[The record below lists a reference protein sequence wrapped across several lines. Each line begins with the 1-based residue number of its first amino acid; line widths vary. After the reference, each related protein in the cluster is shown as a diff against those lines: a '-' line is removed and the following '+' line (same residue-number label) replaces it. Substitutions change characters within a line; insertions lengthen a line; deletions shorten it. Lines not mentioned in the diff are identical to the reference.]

1 MEVKSNKI
9 HKKLTSNKKDKSIK
23 TFSSYLHINDN
34 QSKEKYKKKNRITQ
48 EYKSKK
54 EKNNIRKIETTEL
67 SQKPQKAFNQ
77 IIYSKLASSK
87 SKNKNQNQNKKK
99 YKKISSIDIIN
110 SHNNKKSS
118 CHKIINH
125 SQNKEELTVVKKINN
140 CQKSIGRSANFEI
153 FKIKNPKK
161 NFNLTN
167 LNINYQINNIKTIDT
182 EKVHKSDANKENKDI
197 NVKINDDIEND
208 EDKILNKNEFQRIN
222 NTPDEIEI
230 NTTNQETNN
239 KSGSDKYLSMIL
251 FNIKK
256 YKKLNQNYKKE
267 NDVLRKENE
276 DLKSKMQDM
285 KDELDI
291 MKEEIELNKQTNKE
305 NEDKFK
311 ELTEYIK
318 HNEINY
324 ELKIF
329 NLKQLLFS
337 KDQEINKLNKLMENE
352 NNKNKKIIE
361 ELKMKI
367 ANQEKAIN
375 DQ

>member
-67 SQKPQKAFNQ
+67 SQKPQKVFNQ
-77 IIYSKLASSK
+77 IIYNKLASSK

-230 NTTNQETNN
+230 NTTNQET
-239 KSGSDKYLSMIL
+239 K
-251 FNIKK
+251 
-256 YKKLNQNYKKE
+256 
-267 NDVLRKENE
+267 
-276 DLKSKMQDM
+276 
-285 KDELDI
+285 
-291 MKEEIELNKQTNKE
+291 
-305 NEDKFK
+305 
-311 ELTEYIK
+311 
-318 HNEINY
+318 
-324 ELKIF
+324 
-329 NLKQLLFS
+329 
-337 KDQEINKLNKLMENE
+337 
-352 NNKNKKIIE
+352 
-361 ELKMKI
+361 
-367 ANQEKAIN
+367 
-375 DQ
+375 